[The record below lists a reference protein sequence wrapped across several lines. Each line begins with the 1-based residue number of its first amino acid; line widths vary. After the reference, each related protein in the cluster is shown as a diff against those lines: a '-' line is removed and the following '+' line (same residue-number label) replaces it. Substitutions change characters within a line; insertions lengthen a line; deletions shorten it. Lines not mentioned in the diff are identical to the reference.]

1 MIAQEAKKKHAVVN
15 FAEKKGKSYAAQKYG
30 VSLSREKRW
39 YSSFGAMKN
48 IHLKIHWVKEF
59 PFKIK
64 TIQTDNGIEFT
75 YKYISDETP
84 CPFDIAF
91 EKQVL
96 STNSFHLVH
105 RGTMVRLKEATA
117 MNSNIFTIG
126 KSSAV

>member
-1 MIAQEAKKKHAVVN
+1 MVRFIWGYEEHTPENSVDFLN
-15 FAEKKGKSYAAQKYG
+15 R
-30 VSLSREKRW
+30 L
-39 YSSFGAMKN
+39 
-48 IHLKIHWVKEF
+48 IKEF

-105 RGTMVRLKEATA
+105 RGTMVRLKEATV
-117 MNSNIFTIG
+117 MISDIFTIG
-126 KSSAV
+126 KSSVV